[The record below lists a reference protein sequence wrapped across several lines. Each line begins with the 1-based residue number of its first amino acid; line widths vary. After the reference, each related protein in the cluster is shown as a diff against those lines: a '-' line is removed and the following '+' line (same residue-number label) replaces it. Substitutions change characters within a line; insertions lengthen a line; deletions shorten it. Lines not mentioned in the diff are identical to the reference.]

1 MGLAAATRLS
11 AIRSALLLPALA
23 AALAACAVAATAVLL
38 GKAESAR
45 TRQVRVVS
53 ILSPLNDLETLPWG
67 LDASAG
73 GASVFQSLLAADE
86 ARVRTS
92 LARVDI
98 RGAGPALDRN
108 VASLSAIA
116 AFVQSRSTDVTQALR
131 LAAREQRTLL
141 PVTGAIDAVSAGSGR
156 AASAYEHDALLE
168 SSVVIGILL
177 IGFGFAYVRAVR
189 NARQQRQAREAA
201 EAARADLALALEELE
216 RAQKER
222 VRLLARTVQAAEDER
237 RRIAADLHDGPIQ
250 RLTAAAFSLDLL
262 GNRIARG
269 GDASGLLGSI
279 REQLGAE
286 MRSLRRLMT
295 ELRPPVL
302 DERGVAPAIG
312 EAAAEI
318 LPPETASRV
327 HDAIGTVR
335 LAPEIET
342 AAHRTAREALV
353 NVAKHAHA
361 AHVDVYLRHDGDRLS
376 LVVSDDGAG
385 FDSGSATSIRDGHV
399 GLIAMRERLASLG
412 GGLRV
417 VSKPGEGT
425 RLEASLPWILR
436 LPEAQRALT

>member
-1 MGLAAATRLS
+1 MGLPAAPRLS

-38 GKAESAR
+38 GRAEGAR
-45 TRQVRVVS
+45 TRQVQVVS
-53 ILSPLNDLETLPWG
+53 IHSTLNELETLPWG
-67 LDASAG
+67 LGASAG
-73 GASVFQSLLAADE
+73 GGSVFQPLLAADE

-92 LARVDI
+92 LARFDI
-98 RGAGPALDRN
+98 RGAGAALGRN

-116 AFVQSRSTDVTQALR
+116 AFVQSRSTDVAQALR
-131 LAAREQRTLL
+131 LAAREQQTLL
-141 PVTGAIDAVSAGSGR
+141 PVTRAIDAASAGSGR
-156 AASAYEHDALLE
+156 SASAYEHYALLE

-189 NARQQRQAREAA
+189 NARRQRQARE
-201 EAARADLALALEELE
+201 ELE
-216 RAQKER
+216 LAQKDR
-222 VRLLARTVQAAEDER
+222 MRLLARTVHAAEDER

-269 GDASGLLGSI
+269 GDASELLGSI

-302 DERGVAPAIG
+302 DERGIAPAIG

-327 HDAIGTVR
+327 HDGIGAVR

-361 AHVDVYLRHDGDRLS
+361 AHVDVYLRCDGDRLS

-385 FDSGSATSIRDGHV
+385 FDNASPTSSGDGHV
-399 GLIAMRERLASLG
+399 GLIAMREGLESVG
-412 GGLRV
+412 GRLRV
-417 VSKPGEGT
+417 VSSPGEGT
-425 RLEASLPWILR
+425 LLEASLPWILR
-436 LPEAQRALT
+436 SPEEERAVA